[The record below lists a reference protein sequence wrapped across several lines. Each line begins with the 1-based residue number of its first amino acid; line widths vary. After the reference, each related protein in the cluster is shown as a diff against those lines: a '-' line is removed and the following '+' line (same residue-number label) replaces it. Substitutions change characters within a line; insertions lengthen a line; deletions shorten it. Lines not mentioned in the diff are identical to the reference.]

1 MIEVREGKEKT
12 MDGQQKKEEKGKSSE
27 EGWERTLLPIHEGQK
42 GWREVERNKSW
53 IGERKT
59 KFKDT
64 TVEDDRTNRG
74 IKERKDRGE
83 DGGAGQVEGGMV
95 QETRLKIRSMEM

>member
-1 MIEVREGKEKT
+1 MKKDGRE
-12 MDGQQKKEEKGKSSE
+12 
-27 EGWERTLLPIHEGQK
+27 PK

-83 DGGAGQVEGGMV
+83 DGGAG
-95 QETRLKIRSMEM
+95 